1 MYSKINYPVTNESVI
16 GDDPAVSSVSCDIN
30 CGQIVEKVVKM
41 DAMSISEISRKLN
54 VSRRTLYN
62 WFESKNLSPEIIEK
76 IGLVIDHDFSEEF
89 PEIFPINKG
98 LKNGEYN
105 ITNQQT
111 KENISDPIYYWMD
124 KYIKLLERFN
134 EVLPIKHGKNHT

>member
-1 MYSKINYPVTNESVI
+1 MYSKINYTVNNENVI
-16 GDDPAVSSVSCDIN
+16 GDDSVVSSLSCDIN
-30 CGQIVEKVVKM
+30 CGQIVEKVVKL
-41 DAMSISEISRKLN
+41 DRMSISEISRKLN

-62 WFESKNLSPEIIEK
+62 WFETKNLSADIIEK

-89 PEIFPINKG
+89 PDMFEENKS
-98 LKNGEYN
+98 LRESDFNN
-105 ITNQQT
+105 TNQQM

-134 EVLPIKHGKNHT
+134 EVLPMKHGKNNI

>member
-1 MYSKINYPVTNESVI
+1 MCSKINYPVNNENVI
-16 GDDPAVSSVSCDIN
+16 GDDSAINSLGCDTN

-41 DAMSISEISRKLN
+41 DRMSISEISRKLN

-62 WFESKNLSPEIIEK
+62 WFETKNLSFDIIEK

-89 PEIFPINKG
+89 PETFPLNKS
-98 LKNGEYN
+98 LKNGN
-105 ITNQQT
+105 LDMTNLQT
-111 KENISDPIYYWMD
+111 KENLSDPIYYWMD

-134 EVLPIKHGKNHT
+134 EVLPIKYGKKNT

>member
-1 MYSKINYPVTNESVI
+1 MCSKINYSINSEDVI
-16 GDDPAVSSVSCDIN
+16 GDDSDVSSLSCDIN
-30 CGQIVEKVVKM
+30 CGQIVEKVVKK
-41 DAMSISEISRKLN
+41 DKMSISEISRKLN

-62 WFESKNLSPEIIEK
+62 WFKAKDLSFDTIEK

-89 PEIFPINKG
+89 PETFPFNKN
-98 LKNGEYN
+98 LRNGDFD

-111 KENISDPIYYWMD
+111 KENLSDPIYYWMD

-134 EVLPIKHGKNHT
+134 EVLPVKYGKKNT

>member
-1 MYSKINYPVTNESVI
+1 MCSKINYPVNNEDVI
-16 GDDPAVSSVSCDIN
+16 GDDSDVSSLSCDIN

-41 DAMSISEISRKLN
+41 GKLSISEVSRKLN

-62 WFESKNLSPEIIEK
+62 WFKTKDLSFDTIEK
-76 IGLVIDHDFSEEF
+76 IGVVINHDFSEEF
-89 PEIFPINKG
+89 PEVFPLNKS
-98 LKNGEYN
+98 LKGGDFD

-111 KENISDPIYYWMD
+111 KENLSDPIYYWMD

-134 EVLPIKHGKNHT
+134 EVLPIKYGKKNT